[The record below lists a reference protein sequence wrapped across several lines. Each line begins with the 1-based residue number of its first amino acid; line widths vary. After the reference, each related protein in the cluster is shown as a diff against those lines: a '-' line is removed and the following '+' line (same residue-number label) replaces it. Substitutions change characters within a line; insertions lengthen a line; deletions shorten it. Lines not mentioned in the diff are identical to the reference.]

1 MGKVLESVNTKV
13 PIVAHIIASPLA
25 GIAPTNK
32 ICEYQPPKAI
42 QENIELYEWRTIKR
56 LDGVFLALPFDPQV
70 VDIKGSIAT
79 RLPETYK
86 ENKLGHNWSIS
97 WVADEISKR

>member
-1 MGKVLESVNTKV
+1 MENDQ
-13 PIVAHIIASPLA
+13 
-25 GIAPTNK
+25 K
-32 ICEYQPPKAI
+32 IRWSIFGTA
-42 QENIELYEWRTIKR
+42 
-56 LDGVFLALPFDPQV
+56 FDPQV

-79 RLPETYK
+79 RLPARYK